1 VVRGNNVAIKD
12 AGVSTKHFSIESSSL
27 SGSGKWILRDL
38 DSSNGTQLNAA
49 KLLPDTPYDLC
60 DGDSIKIGEYTSIL
74 VKIEGHEESQ
84 LRRNPRRRAAEKD
97 AWGRGGTVSK
107 ESEAK
112 CEEKGEELETGNRR
126 KGRPRKARVLKG
138 EDTSEEL
145 RDRES
150 ENAGPVEEKAARQL
164 STRRTRS
171 VKIEE
176 PVASVPILVTIPE
189 NSGVECGRESENA
202 RPVKQK
208 AARQVSTRRT
218 RSTKNEEPVV
228 SEPILKTIPQNSGV
242 ECRELEIKGK
252 KTRGRARRRNLGYEA
267 PDCARADALEDK
279 ENLEE
284 KNRIDVDN
292 GAAMVSDPMLETIP
306 ENSGVK
312 CGELEIKGKKK
323 RGGARGNLGDEA
335 PDCARANALE
345 DKENLEEKNRI
356 DVDNSAAMV
365 SDPILEMI
373 PENSGVECGELE
385 TKGKKKWDGAMRN
398 LGEEAPDCA
407 QVDASEDKE
416 NLEEKN
422 RIDLNNS
429 AAVSGADEKV
439 GNGAD
444 SGVREEG
451 LDLEK
456 MTLGEWFDY
465 MEVHLPKQIIDAT
478 EEMIEGMRRKA
489 ERVCEYME
497 EQRNEKGKVPV
508 G

>member
-1 VVRGNNVAIKD
+1 MEPPPLKLVMVQGPRQGETLEFRPGSTIRIGRVVRGNNVAIKD

-112 CEEKGEELETGNRR
+112 CEEKGEELEPGNRR

-218 RSTKNEEPVV
+218 RSTKNEEPV
-228 SEPILKTIPQNSGV
+228 
-242 ECRELEIKGK
+242 
-252 KTRGRARRRNLGYEA
+252 
-267 PDCARADALEDK
+267 
-279 ENLEE
+279 
-284 KNRIDVDN
+284 
-292 GAAMVSDPMLETIP
+292 VSDPMLETIP